1 MKIVSLITARGG
13 SKEIPMKNIVS
24 INNKPLIWYSINASL
39 KSQADETWLSTDSK
53 KIKEIAIDC
62 GSKVIDRPDNI
73 STGQSQSEEALLHFA
88 DKIDF
93 DIIVFIQPT
102 SPFISY
108 KYINQG
114 LEKMNQYDSVFTVT
128 KEHWLPRWDLNIN
141 PIDWN
146 IENRP
151 MRQDRSST
159 YVEAG
164 MFYITTKKNLLK
176 SRLRYSGKI
185 GVLEIPLHD
194 SFQIDSEDDLV
205 LIRRLMNDRHE

>member
-13 SKEIPMKNIVS
+13 SKEIPMKNIVE
-24 INNKPLIWYSINASL
+24 INKKPLIWYSINASL
-39 KSQADETWLSTDSK
+39 NSQVDETWLSTDSE
-53 KIKEIAIDC
+53 KIKEIALEC
-62 GSKVIDRPDNI
+62 GSKVINRPDNI

-88 DKIDF
+88 DNIDF

-102 SPFISY
+102 SPFISP

-114 LEKMNQYDSVFTVT
+114 LEKMNQYNSVFTVT

-146 IENRP
+146 IDQRP
-151 MRQDRSST
+151 MRQERPTT

-164 MFYITTKKNLLK
+164 MFYITTKKELLK
-176 SRLRYSGKI
+176 SKLRYSGKI
-185 GVLEIPLHD
+185 GVIEIPLHD
-194 SFQIDSEDDLV
+194 SFQIDSENDLL
-205 LIRRLMNDRHE
+205 LIKRLMRSNDE

>member
-13 SKEIPMKNIVS
+13 SKEIPMKNIIE

-39 KSQADETWLSTDSK
+39 NSKVDETWLSTDSK
-53 KIKEIAIDC
+53 KIKEIALDC

-88 DKIDF
+88 NNIDF

-102 SPFISY
+102 SPFISSE
-108 KYINQG
+108 YINQG

-146 IENRP
+146 INNRP
-151 MRQDRSST
+151 MRQERPAT

-164 MFYITTKKNLLK
+164 MFYITKKNNLLNSK
-176 SRLRYSGKI
+176 LRYSGKI
-185 GVLEIPLHD
+185 GVLEIPLYD
-194 SFQIDSEDDLV
+194 SFQIDSEDDLL
-205 LIRRLMNDRHE
+205 LIKRLM

>member
-13 SKEIPMKNIVS
+13 SKEIPMKNIVE

-39 KSQADETWLSTDSK
+39 NSKVDETWLSTDSK
-53 KIKEIAIDC
+53 KIKKIALDC

-88 DKIDF
+88 NNIDF

-102 SPFISY
+102 SPFISSE
-108 KYINQG
+108 YINQG

-146 IENRP
+146 INNRP
-151 MRQDRSST
+151 MRQERPAT

-164 MFYITTKKNLLK
+164 MFYITKKNNLLN

-185 GVLEIPLHD
+185 GVLEIPLYD
-194 SFQIDSEDDLV
+194 SFQIDSEDDLL
-205 LIRRLMNDRHE
+205 LIKRLM

>member
-13 SKEIPMKNIVS
+13 SKEIPMKNIVE

-39 KSQADETWLSTDSK
+39 NSKVDETWLSTDSK
-53 KIKEIAIDC
+53 KIKEIALDC

-88 DKIDF
+88 NNIDF

-102 SPFISY
+102 SPFISSE
-108 KYINQG
+108 YINQG

-146 IENRP
+146 INTRP
-151 MRQDRSST
+151 MRQEKPAT

-164 MFYITTKKNLLK
+164 MFYITKKNNLLN

-185 GVLEIPLHD
+185 GVLEIPLYD
-194 SFQIDSEDDLV
+194 SFQIDSEDDLL
-205 LIRRLMNDRHE
+205 LIKRLMKLDYE

>member
-13 SKEIPMKNIVS
+13 SKEIPMKNIVE

-39 KSQADETWLSTDSK
+39 KSQVNETWLSTDSE
-53 KIKEIAIDC
+53 KIKAVALDC
-62 GSKVIDRPDNI
+62 GSKVINRPDNI
-73 STGQSQSEEALLHFA
+73 STGKSQSEEALLHFA
-88 DKIDF
+88 DNVDF

-141 PIDWN
+141 PINWN
-146 IENRP
+146 VEQRP
-151 MRQDRSST
+151 MRQEKPAT

-164 MFYITTKKNLLK
+164 MFYITTKKELLK
-176 SRLRYSGKI
+176 SKLRYSGKI
-185 GVLEIPLHD
+185 GVIEIPLHD
-194 SFQIDSEDDLV
+194 SFQIDSENDLL
-205 LIRRLMNDRHE
+205 LIKRLMQSNDQ

>member
-13 SKEIPMKNIVS
+13 SKEIPMKNIVE

-39 KSQADETWLSTDSK
+39 KSQVNETWLSTDSE
-53 KIKEIAIDC
+53 KIKAVALDC
-62 GSKVIDRPDNI
+62 GSKVINRPDNI
-73 STGQSQSEEALLHFA
+73 STGKSQSEEALLHFA
-88 DKIDF
+88 DNVDF

-102 SPFISY
+102 SPFISH

-141 PIDWN
+141 PINWN
-146 IENRP
+146 VEQRP
-151 MRQDRSST
+151 MRQEKPAT

-164 MFYITTKKNLLK
+164 MFYITTKKELLK
-176 SRLRYSGKI
+176 SKLRYSGKI
-185 GVLEIPLHD
+185 GVIEIPLHD
-194 SFQIDSEDDLV
+194 SFQIDSENDLL
-205 LIRRLMNDRHE
+205 LIKRLMQSNVK

>member
-13 SKEIPMKNIVS
+13 SKEIPMKNIVE

-39 KSQADETWLSTDSK
+39 KSQVNETWLSTDSE
-53 KIKEIAIDC
+53 KIKAVALDC
-62 GSKVIDRPDNI
+62 GSKVINRPDNI
-73 STGQSQSEEALLHFA
+73 STGKSQSEEALLHFA
-88 DKIDF
+88 DNVDF

-102 SPFISY
+102 SPFISH

-141 PIDWN
+141 PINWN
-146 IENRP
+146 VEQRP
-151 MRQDRSST
+151 MRQEKPAT

-164 MFYITTKKNLLK
+164 MFYITTKKELLK
-176 SRLRYSGKI
+176 SKLRYSGKI
-185 GVLEIPLHD
+185 GVIEIPLHD
-194 SFQIDSEDDLV
+194 SFQIDSENDLL
-205 LIRRLMNDRHE
+205 LIKRLMQSNDQ

>member
-13 SKEIPMKNIVS
+13 SKEIPMKNIIE

-39 KSQADETWLSTDSK
+39 NSKVDETWLSTDSK
-53 KIKEIAIDC
+53 KIKEIALDC

-88 DKIDF
+88 NNIDF

-102 SPFISY
+102 SPFISSE
-108 KYINQG
+108 YINQG

-146 IENRP
+146 INNRP
-151 MRQDRSST
+151 MRQEKPAT

-164 MFYITTKKNLLK
+164 MFYITKKNNLLN

-185 GVLEIPLHD
+185 GVLEIPLYD
-194 SFQIDSEDDLV
+194 SFQIDSEDDLL
-205 LIRRLMNDRHE
+205 LIKRLMKLDYE